1 MVEMT
6 IEQKRALALARA
18 RAAAEGVN
26 VDAQLAPSEDYS
38 GVGGAV
44 RAAQGGLMQGMTF
57 GFNDEIQA
65 GMMTPIEMGI
75 DLVQGKGWDP
85 GRSFNQALTKT
96 RGTDAMMQEQQ
107 PIAHTVGNIAGGVG
121 SGVGLAKGGVTLM
134 AGAKPTVAS
143 MGARGAAEGAIYG
156 GLHGLGTGTDD
167 KIGSAVQGALVGGAV
182 GGALGGI
189 GGAVANRS
197 AQSAMPSVQSL
208 KDEAGALY
216 ETARNSGAL
225 LPQAQSANMANKVR
239 SIASAEGIVTPTGR
253 INDSF
258 PKIADLVRSFDDY
271 GTGDLTID
279 QMQSVR
285 KLIQSALKSTDS
297 DERRIAMMVMDEFHR
312 FLDPIAPEIAQA
324 NQIYHR
330 AMNADVLET
339 LVEVAQQKSG
349 QYGRSL
355 DATLREQFGALERQ
369 IIKGEVRGFSE
380 AERAAISQVAQGG
393 NVENALRLIGK
404 AAPSGLLSG
413 ATSLG
418 GPIAVGTMVGN
429 PIAGAAVGA
438 GMAGAGMAARQGASA
453 MTRNSAREAVARALL
468 SNTAPPAANPAI
480 SPIVQ
485 ALIAGGGA
493 QAPEVPPAI
502 ARALALN

>member
-1 MVEMT
+1 MPIVRMPDGAQVRFPDDMPPEQIKSMIQQKFPDAGKQFNP
-6 IEQKRALALARA
+6 IE
-18 RAAAEGVN
+18 
-26 VDAQLAPSEDYS
+26 
-38 GVGGAV
+38 
-44 RAAQGGLMQGMTF
+44 AAQGGIMQGMTF

-65 GMMTPIEMGI
+65 GMMTPIEMGL

-85 GRSFNQALTKT
+85 GRSFGQALDKT
-96 RGTDAMMQEQQ
+96 RGTEAMMQEQQ
-107 PIAHTVGNIAGGVG
+107 PLAHTIGNITGGVG
-121 SGVGLAKGGVTLM
+121 SGVGLARGGATLM

-143 MGARGAAEGAIYG
+143 MGGRGAVEGAIYG

-167 KIGSAVQGALVGGAV
+167 KVGSAIEGALIGGATGGVLGGVGGAV
-182 GGALGGI
+182 AS
-189 GGAVANRS
+189 RS
-197 AQSAMPSVQSL
+197 AQSAMPSVQNL
-208 KDEAGALY
+208 KDEAGVLY
-216 ETARNSGAL
+216 DAARQSGAM

-258 PKIADLVRSFDDY
+258 PRVADLVRSFDDY
-271 GTGDLTID
+271 GTGDLSID

-285 KLIQSALKSTDS
+285 KLIQSALKSPDS

-339 LVEVAQQKSG
+339 LVEIAQQKSG

-369 IIKGEVRGFSE
+369 IIKGEVRGFSD
-380 AERAAISQVAQGG
+380 AEKAAISKVAQGG
-393 NVENALRLIGK
+393 TIEGILTLIGK
-404 AAPSGLLSG
+404 AAPSGIVSG
-413 ATSLG
+413 AAGFGVPFAVGNAVG
-418 GPIAVGTMVGN
+418 GPVAGTA
-429 PIAGAAVGA
+429 AGLGTL
-438 GMAGAGMAARQGASA
+438 GAGMAARQGANA
-453 MTRNSAREAVARALL
+453 MTGNSARNAVAQALMA
-468 SNTAPPAANPAI
+468 NTPRPGANPAI

-485 ALIAGGGA
+485 ALIAGGGS
-493 QAPEVPPAI
+493 QAPEVNPAI